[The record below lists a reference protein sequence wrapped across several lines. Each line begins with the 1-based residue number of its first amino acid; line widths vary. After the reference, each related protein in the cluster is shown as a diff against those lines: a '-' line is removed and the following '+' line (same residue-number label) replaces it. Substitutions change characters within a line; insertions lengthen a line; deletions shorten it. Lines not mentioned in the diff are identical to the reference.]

1 MKEAMRGFPAFF
13 NLDAR
18 LSSILPTNLLSHSAW
33 LGSDRIGCDCDHCS
47 LPTFL
52 AVPTAAEC
60 RTSQVVRQSTL
71 QRSFTL
77 SANKIRSIRRDST
90 GHLQR
95 LLEPY
100 STIVVRCAVTTL
112 PSDSNTHAQNNES
125 VRSSGHDARVYMCY
139 GNVHDRKGRV
149 RVIVLALCRHLISPP
164 SSWPQPRQIRLEL
177 TVQTTSDHYLQC
189 RATAFY
195 SSTWHGDLAFQHECG
210 TFM

>member
-1 MKEAMRGFPAFF
+1 MSATQATGGP
-13 NLDAR
+13 AR
-18 LSSILPTNLLSHSAW
+18 LSSLLNLNARLSFILPANLLSHSAW

-60 RTSQVVRQSTL
+60 RTSQVVRQSTM

-100 STIVVRCAVTTL
+100 PTIVVRCAVTTL
-112 PSDSNTHAQNNES
+112 PSDFNTHAQNNES
-125 VRSSGHDARVYMCY
+125 VRSSDHDARVYMCY
-139 GNVHDRKGRV
+139 GNVHDRKSQVGF
-149 RVIVLALCRHLISPP
+149 ALLCLRFVDI
-164 SSWPQPRQIRLEL
+164 
-177 TVQTTSDHYLQC
+177 
-189 RATAFY
+189 
-195 SSTWHGDLAFQHECG
+195 
-210 TFM
+210 

>member
-1 MKEAMRGFPAFF
+1 MWANSKFTEIACQQHKLQEVQREGCDARLPSLL

-18 LSSILPTNLLSHSAW
+18 LSFILPANLLSHSAW

-52 AVPTAAEC
+52 AVPTAAEY
-60 RTSQVVRQSTL
+60 RTSQVVRQSNL

-112 PSDSNTHAQNNES
+112 PSDSNTHAQNNECS
-125 VRSSGHDARVYMCY
+125 FLR
-139 GNVHDRKGRV
+139 
-149 RVIVLALCRHLISPP
+149 P
-164 SSWPQPRQIRLEL
+164 
-177 TVQTTSDHYLQC
+177 
-189 RATAFY
+189 
-195 SSTWHGDLAFQHECG
+195 
-210 TFM
+210 